1 MKVDIREIYLK
12 RLLSLDRSTHAS
24 FQQAFGLIV
33 LFLEDKKK
41 RRDDELTDVEKA
53 YDALEVFTS
62 RFANE
67 NGIPP
72 LQYIL
77 WELDK
82 MRWSGKEILRVKS
95 KYRRKKFQYQE
106 ILLWLNDLED
116 YLLELV
122 REKALTI
129 RITNPEIS
137 LV

>member
-12 RLLSLDRSTHAS
+12 RLLTIDRYSHAS

-33 LFLEDKKK
+33 LFLEDNKK
-41 RRDDELTDVEKA
+41 RPDDEPSDVEKA

-82 MRWSGKEILRVKS
+82 MRMSGKEILRVKS

-122 REKALTI
+122 REKAKTI

>member
-12 RLLSLDRSTHAS
+12 RLLTLDRSTHAS

-33 LFLEDKKK
+33 LFLEDKKPP
-41 RRDDELTDVEKA
+41 REDEFTDVEKA
-53 YDALEVFTS
+53 YNALEVFTS

-67 NGIPP
+67 HGIPP
-72 LQYIL
+72 LQYVL

-82 MRWSGKEILRVKS
+82 MRWSGKEILRIKS
-95 KYRRKKFQYQE
+95 RYRRKKFHYQE
-106 ILLWLNDLED
+106 ILLWMNDLED
-116 YLLELV
+116 YLLEIV
-122 REKALTI
+122 RAKAATI